1 MPRRPNIRPNGT
13 AGAQALSNSRLL
25 AQGLEFHKAG
35 QIEKA
40 ASLYAEVLRREPRQA
55 DALHLLGVLF
65 YQSGHSARAIQLISQ
80 AVALERENP
89 VFFLN
94 LGNALQEDGQLVR
107 AEESFR
113 RAIELRPNFFEAYN
127 NLGTTLV
134 GLHRIEEAVESFSQ
148 ATSINPANS
157 EPYNNR
163 GNALRSLG
171 KFKAALLEFQT
182 ALRLRPDYVD
192 AHSNL
197 GYALI
202 ELDRFEDAIASFEN
216 AVRVDHT
223 FEYAR
228 GALVYT
234 KMRICDWR
242 NLDSD
247 IESLLS
253 DIAQMGARCA
263 PAFAVL
269 AMTDSLSTQRRAAEI
284 WVADKHPPQ
293 GWLGPLPD
301 RSPKQKICIGYY
313 SADFYNHATAYL
325 IAELFE
331 YHNRDQFELIAFHF
345 GPATG
350 DEMQARVIAAFDSF
364 HDVNQLS
371 DRRVAELSRELG
383 VDIAVDLKGF
393 TQNQRAGI
401 FAHRAAPIQ
410 VNFLGYPGTMGADY
424 IDYIIADA
432 EVIPRESQQFYSET
446 VVYLPN
452 SYQPNDR
459 KRAISPVVPS
469 RSELGLPE
477 EAFVFCCFN
486 NSFKINPTVFASWVE
501 ILNSVPGSILW
512 LLQDNSSA
520 ANNLREAARSRGLA
534 PDRLVF
540 ATRIPL
546 AEHLA
551 RHGAADLFLD
561 TWPYNAHTTAS
572 DSLWAGLPVLTVR
585 GESFA
590 ARVGASLLT
599 AVGLP
604 ELIVDTRQQY
614 IEKAIEFGRNRVL
627 VEASKSKLRA
637 NQSTAPLFDSHLFA
651 QNLESAYVELVGQL
665 IERSC
670 SVDVDVGGGAI

>member
-1 MPRRPNIRPNGT
+1 MPRTPNNRPNGT
-13 AGAQALSNSRLL
+13 ARAQAQNTARLL

-40 ASLYAEVLRREPRQA
+40 ASLYAEVLQRDPKQA

-65 YQSGHSARAIQLISQ
+65 YQSGQSARAVQLISQ
-80 AVALERENP
+80 AVALEPENP
-89 VFFLN
+89 VFLLN
-94 LGNALQEDGQLVR
+94 LGNALQDNGQFVR
-107 AEESFR
+107 AEEAFR

-134 GLHRIEEAVESFSQ
+134 GLHRIEEAIESFGR
-148 ATSINPANS
+148 AISINPANS

-163 GNALRSLG
+163 GNALKTLG
-171 KFKAALLEFQT
+171 KFNAALIEFQT

-216 AVRVDHT
+216 AVRIDPT
-223 FEYAR
+223 FEYVR

-242 NLDSD
+242 NHESD
-247 IESLLS
+247 IELLLS
-253 DIAQMGARCA
+253 DIAQKGARCA

-269 AMTDSLSTQRRAAEI
+269 AMTDSLSLQRRAAEI
-284 WVADKHPPQ
+284 WVADKHPSQ
-293 GWLGPLPD
+293 SWLGPLPD
-301 RSPKQKICIGYY
+301 RAPKQKICIGYY

-331 YHNRDQFELIAFHF
+331 CHDRDRFELIAFHF

-350 DEMQARVIAAFDSF
+350 DEMQTRVAAAFDSF

-371 DRRVAELSRELG
+371 DRRVAEFSRELG

-393 TQNQRAGI
+393 TQSQRAGV

-410 VNFLGYPGTMGADY
+410 VNFLGYPGTMGANY

-432 EVIPRESQQFYSET
+432 QLIPRESQHFYSEQ

-459 KRAISPVVPS
+459 KRAISADLPT

-486 NSFKINPTVFASWVE
+486 NSFKINPSVFDAWVQ
-501 ILNSVPGSILW
+501 ILNGVPGSVLW
-512 LLQDNSSA
+512 LLQDNVSA
-520 ANNLREAARSRGLA
+520 AHNLREAARSRGLA

-540 ATRIPL
+540 AKRTPL

-551 RHGAADLFLD
+551 RHSAADLFLD

-604 ELIVDTRQQY
+604 ELIVDTRQRY
-614 IEKAIEFGRNRVL
+614 IETAIEFGRNRVL
-627 VEASKSKLRA
+627 VEAWKLKLRA
-637 NQSTAPLFDSHLFA
+637 NQLTAPLFDSRLFA
-651 QNLESAYVELVGQL
+651 QHLESAYVDL
-665 IERSC
+665 IRTR
-670 SVDVDVGGGAI
+670 I